1 MAQGHKEWIPQVG
14 ERVHGWFYEAWYT
27 ATVRKVFSVE
37 GPEPGL
43 QAEVLWDSEYSTSEL
58 PVAWLAKLP
67 SVSNPLPPSNAQTEA
82 SDVHRPEDSA
92 GVRFRAAAETT
103 PMPQSTGTTVPFAPP
118 PGLEGCN
125 LLDHTN
131 STQVTQDIGPGSLPP
146 SVPQEGPEVE
156 AASELAAPPPP
167 DIATSRPVVR
177 GPSCPEQPPVPPPNF
192 APMAPPTAPPSVAPE
207 VLAAQLASRTPKK
220 RSTGEDGFPS
230 DQDIRNFVAK
240 WQFQENTYTY
250 LKGLPGPV
258 LQAVLPG
265 FKASADTECV
275 DAMLNKYARR
285 ILERMSDG
293 DVDIDAFVEL
303 WSLERPTAE
312 FLETMPLELKQQVIW
327 GFHPKEAKPFDQS
340 LRRFAFSIAEN
351 LKIPLRERSNSS
363 MSTATTKAT
372 AGGATTPMTDREV
385 VTSIPLPKQSLQEEL
400 LSFIHKY
407 QVKGVALQTLKAL
420 PPEQLKQIIDEFQP
434 KNGPR
439 DVDKALMQKIN
450 SVGKAQK
457 EKVAPSQKLR
467 SNEDVPKDKAK
478 PKVSKAETKSIST
491 PSQPTPPEVMIE
503 KSPVSPPVMPKKPQ
517 EKWTTGVPTVG
528 TAVAT
533 PLQMRSA
540 QNPKAVTAVK
550 AKAKGFA
557 LLHESTTEDEE
568 PEENR
573 NAKPK
578 TRKKEVPEPKQESKS
593 AKGKE
598 VKPSPEP
605 KAAVEELEKK
615 QKKKATE
622 GDKNSKE
629 SAAQSE
635 ANEKKMAK
643 KERKLSEKL
652 EKPPSKLEAPSQ
664 DIMAPMESKAP
675 KGANKMDPTLGQHD
689 TELNEIPP
697 SDLWEYDKMCLSTG
711 GDAIS
716 IPKTKMACPIDAAD
730 FLRTEKELV
739 MGDLLEEGHF
749 QESRIIRDKN
759 GCMILPL
766 DEESTAC
773 HGSEIFDDSG
783 SEAEDM
789 DAEVTE
795 ERRRMLR
802 ERATQRVGRTR
813 RNQKMRLARKSC
825 PEPSKECKDPRCENC
840 SKSESGK

>member
-1 MAQGHKEWIPQVG
+1 
-14 ERVHGWFYEAWYT
+14 
-27 ATVRKVFSVE
+27 
-37 GPEPGL
+37 
-43 QAEVLWDSEYSTSEL
+43 
-58 PVAWLAKLP
+58 
-67 SVSNPLPPSNAQTEA
+67 
-82 SDVHRPEDSA
+82 
-92 GVRFRAAAETT
+92 
-103 PMPQSTGTTVPFAPP
+103 
-118 PGLEGCN
+118 
-125 LLDHTN
+125 
-131 STQVTQDIGPGSLPP
+131 
-146 SVPQEGPEVE
+146 
-156 AASELAAPPPP
+156 
-167 DIATSRPVVR
+167 
-177 GPSCPEQPPVPPPNF
+177 
-192 APMAPPTAPPSVAPE
+192 MAPPTAPPSVPPE
-207 VLAAQLASRTPKK
+207 VLAAQLASRTRK
-220 RSTGEDGFPS
+220 RSTGEDGPS
-230 DQDIRNFVAK
+230 DQEIRNFVAK

-265 FKASADTECV
+265 FKASADTECA

-340 LRRFAFSIAEN
+340 LRRFAQSIAEN

-372 AGGATTPMTDREV
+372 AGGATTPMTDRET

-420 PPEQLKQIIDEFQP
+420 PPEQLKQVIDEFQP

-467 SNEDVPKDKAK
+467 SNEDTKDKMDKAK

-491 PSQPTPPEVMIE
+491 PSQPTPPEVAE
-503 KSPVSPPVMPKKPQ
+503 QSPVSPPVMPKKSQ
-517 EKWTTGVPTVG
+517 EKWTTGAPTVPG
-528 TAVAT
+528 VPT

-568 PEENR
+568 PEDNR

-605 KAAVEELEKK
+605 KAAVEEQEKK

-664 DIMAPMESKAP
+664 DIMAPMDSKAP
-675 KGANKMDPTLGQHD
+675 KGANKMDPNLGQND
-689 TELNEIPP
+689 AETNEIPP

-711 GDAIS
+711 EDAIS
-716 IPKTKMACPIDAAD
+716 IPKTKIACPIDAAD
-730 FLRTEKELV
+730 FLRTEKELE
-739 MGDLLEEGHF
+739 MGDLLAEGHF

-813 RNQKMRLARKSC
+813 RNQKVRLARRC